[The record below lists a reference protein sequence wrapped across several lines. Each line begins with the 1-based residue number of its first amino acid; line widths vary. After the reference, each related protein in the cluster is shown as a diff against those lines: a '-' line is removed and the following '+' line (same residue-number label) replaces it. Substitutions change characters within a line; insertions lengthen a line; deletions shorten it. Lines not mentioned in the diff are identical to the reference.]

1 MPLEPK
7 RADFGRIRSA
17 LTFYRVC
24 SVITGTFLL
33 LLCAEM
39 LLKYTPIGVE
49 IELGGPQGFLA
60 LVPDGSV
67 TAVNLSTII
76 LIVHGWF
83 YVVYLFSCFRV
94 WSRMRWGFTRFI
106 VLALGGVIPLLSFF
120 LEGRIAREITAY
132 LAAREAQPANPV
144 ASTQP
149 PVEASHQ

>member
-60 LVPDGSV
+60 LVPDGTV

-83 YVVYLFSCFRV
+83 YVVYLFSCFQL
-94 WSRMRWGFTRFI
+94 WSRMRWNFTRFI
-106 VLALGGVIPLLSFF
+106 VLALGGVIPLLSYF
-120 LEGRIAREITAY
+120 LEGRIAREVTSY
-132 LAAREAQPANPV
+132 LAGREAALTTN
-144 ASTQP
+144 P